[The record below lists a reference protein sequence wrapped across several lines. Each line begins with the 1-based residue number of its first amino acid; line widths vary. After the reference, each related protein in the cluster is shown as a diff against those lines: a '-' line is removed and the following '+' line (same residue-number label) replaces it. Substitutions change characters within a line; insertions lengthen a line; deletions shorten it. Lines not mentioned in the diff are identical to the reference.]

1 MEIRHYAAVMY
12 RGGDGF
18 GVVFPDIPGCTTHGR
33 SIHDAAMHAEE
44 ALTGHI
50 ELMVRDGDP
59 LPDPTPLDRLDVVLP
74 DPEPNDEPE
83 ITRFLVR
90 AEIPARWIRI
100 NLSMAENLVAQID
113 QAAKQIGMTRSGYL
127 AEGARRMLAGQ

>member
-1 MEIRHYAAVMY
+1 MKIRHYAAVMY
-12 RGGDGF
+12 RGGDGY
-18 GVVFPDIPGCTTHGR
+18 GVVFPDIPGCTTHGD

-59 LPDPTPLDRLDVVLP
+59 LPDPTPLDRLDEVLLA
-74 DPEPNDEPE
+74 PEPDEPE

-90 AEIPARWIRI
+90 VEIPARWIRV
-100 NLSMAENLVAQID
+100 NLSMAENLVTQID
-113 QAAKQIGMTRSGYL
+113 QAAKDLGMSRSGFL
-127 AEGARRMLAGQ
+127 AEAGRRMLDVR

>member
-1 MEIRHYAAVMY
+1 MEIRHYAAVVY
-12 RGGDGF
+12 RGSDGY
-18 GVVFPDIPGCTTHGR
+18 GVVFPDIPGCTTHGY

-59 LPDPTPLDRLDVVLP
+59 LPDPTTLDRLDEVLP
-74 DPEPNDEPE
+74 ESEPDDEPE

-90 AEIPARWIRI
+90 AEIPARWIRV
-100 NLSMAENLVAQID
+100 NLSMAENLVTQID
-113 QAAKQIGMTRSGYL
+113 QAAKQIGMTRSGYM

>member
-12 RGGDGF
+12 RGGDGY
-18 GVVFPDIPGCTTHGR
+18 GVVFPDLPGCTTHGD

-50 ELMVRDGDP
+50 ELMVRDEDP
-59 LPDPTPLDRLDVVLP
+59 LPDPTPLDRLNEVLP
-74 DPEPNDEPE
+74 EPEPDDEPE

-90 AEIPARWIRI
+90 VEIPARWIRI
-100 NLSMAENLVAQID
+100 NLSMAENLVMRID
-113 QAAKQIGMTRSGYL
+113 HAAKDLGMSRSGFL
-127 AEGARRMLAGQ
+127 ADAARRALDAR